1 MVTEGV
7 GLGPREMV
15 RVGPAGWADPTAR
28 QRGVSP
34 GSGDR
39 PGGQIRPTRVGRGG
53 VPMRARAGATL
64 LVAAGATA
72 CGGDDQATPEAPDT
86 PPSSEPEPE
95 EPLRRPKPDV
105 PLTPT
110 PPPIKPAG
118 GPPGPTPSTGYITRR
133 ASTTLA

>member
-34 GSGDR
+34 GSGNR
-39 PGGQIRPTRVGRGG
+39 PGRHIRPTRVRRGG
-53 VPMRARAGATL
+53 VPMRVLAGATL

-72 CGGDDQATPEAPDT
+72 CGGDDQTTPEAPPDT
-86 PPSSEPEPE
+86 PPSSEPSSE
-95 EPLRRPKPDV
+95 PDV

-110 PPPIKPAG
+110 
-118 GPPGPTPSTGYITRR
+118 
-133 ASTTLA
+133 